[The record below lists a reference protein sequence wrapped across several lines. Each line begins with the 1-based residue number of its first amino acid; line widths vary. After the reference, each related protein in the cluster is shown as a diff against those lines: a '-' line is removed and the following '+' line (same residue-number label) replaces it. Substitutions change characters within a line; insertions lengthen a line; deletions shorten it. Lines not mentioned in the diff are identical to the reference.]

1 MAVQMLGIKTKF
13 TDDQGRPLVGGKV
26 HAYFAGTTTYQD
38 TFKDPDMTIVNTN
51 PILLDDS
58 GSADVYLNGSYRIR
72 VFDKNDVLIEEQ
84 DGVTQSASGEITTA
98 KGEVIGLYG
107 AVLNSLTNEVKRAV
121 AAEKTIADSLTSETT
136 RAKSAESALQSSIDA
151 EAIRAKA
158 AESDLNANIIKE
170 VSDRESEVVRLD
182 EADAV
187 LQAQINS
194 VGGGKLA
201 YKTYA
206 EMIAD
211 KSNISAKSSIDVIAD
226 TEDKNGTYLYDGT
239 NFVRSQYDIEKLI
252 RAKVQNT
259 FGTHVQM
266 VASNLS
272 DGSYAL
278 VADDTADKNGV
289 YIKEGGAWVK
299 SLYDPLG
306 NAKLYADS
314 NALFKPKYLTASD
327 DLNNVP
333 TGYYYFSTPP
343 ANTPVT
349 KNTPS
354 AGSVFCINNSGIA
367 YQKYWHYKTLEQF
380 ERVGNGAS
388 SSIFVWGAW
397 SPVISR
403 AETTAMIS
411 SVTDIANSKANINVF
426 SYSNLTS
433 TGAERYQATLTVE
446 DGSNVLNLVGT
457 TQSVF
462 YLQDVDGYY
471 LKEGDT
477 ITLSADAMSDGTA
490 ATGVDISMQFLDAD
504 NGNLGLTGVSANT
517 LIDTYER
524 LFLLFKIPA
533 GSKKVRIKLIKRT
546 GGTYG
551 KFKNVTISNA
561 DSAAN
566 TINAVTSRSGGGT
579 HFYVS
584 KAGSDANTGTKEAP
598 FLTIQRAVDS
608 AVGGGTVIVLDDEP
622 YRESIITDSAA
633 QITIKAVRNKR
644 VNLFGSDKLVVTK
657 TAGFTNIYQAPL
669 VTKPVGMGV
678 GRAQPIIAEWGT
690 PSKVIPD
697 AERHF
702 LQRGKAHRLPYTEM
716 FEVATKAELDT
727 TNGAWFWEAG
737 VIYLSATDGGDA
749 TTKRYE
755 ARVRPTFTNSN
766 GSVKLV
772 NVTSWFS
779 SFYGFEHTGVL
790 TERVN
795 CEVFGSRHNGFADF
809 ANNTIS
815 HNDRSGGCGNDGFN
829 GTVQVADI
837 SLAESGTRLRATYFD
852 PYGHDCGD
860 DGISFHYRSDAI
872 VYGGLFEHNVSSNVT
887 HVTGAACACYNT
899 VTHGSV
905 YGFFA
910 NTAPSLDT
918 ERNVTTFRLVNTVA
932 SGAAINYR
940 VGKDA
945 HMECTNTLSINPST
959 MGYMRSDTGVMLLRN
974 ARNIGDPLKISSGN
988 PTIQNGDLV
997 V

>member
-1 MAVQMLGIKTKF
+1 MSVTPRRPLAVQPHPYIG
-13 TDDQGRPLVGGKV
+13 DVVGRPLDRGMI
-26 HAYFAGTTTYQD
+26 YFGEPD
-38 TFKDPDMTIVNTN
+38 KDPQDY
-51 PILLDDS
+51 PIT
-58 GSADVYLNGSYRIR
+58 VYLDPEQTKPAHQPIR
-72 VFDKNDVLIEEQ
+72 TKGGFINVFGDITEIFADEILYSLKVLDCYGRLVFYKKRMHRDNITEEL
-84 DGVTQSASGEITTA
+84 GGEI
-98 KGEVIGLYG
+98 V
-107 AVLNSLTNEVKRAV
+107 RAQ
-121 AAEKTIADSLTSETT
+121 K
-136 RAKSAESALQSSIDA
+136 AESALQSSIDA
-151 EAIRAKA
+151 EAVRAKA

-170 VSDRESEVVRLD
+170 VSDRGSEVTRLD

-211 KSNISAKSSIDVIAD
+211 KSNIAAKSSIDIIAD
-226 TEDKNGTYLYDGT
+226 TDDKNGTYLYDGA
-239 NFVRSQYDIEKLI
+239 NFVKSQYDLEKLI

-259 FGTHVQM
+259 FGTYAQM

-278 VADDTADKNGV
+278 VADDTDDKNGI

-380 ERVGNGAS
+380 ERVGNGGS
-388 SSIFVWGAW
+388 SSFVWGAW

-471 LKEGDT
+471 LKEGDV

-504 NGNLGLTGVSANT
+504 NGNLGLTGASANT

-524 LFLLFKIPA
+524 LFLSFKLPA

-546 GGTYG
+546 GSTYG

-566 TINAVTSRSGGGT
+566 TINAVTSKSGGGT

-790 TERVN
+790 TERIN
-795 CEVFGSRHNGFADF
+795 CEVFGSRHNGFADY
-809 ANNTIS
+809 ANDTIS
-815 HNDRSGGCGNDGFN
+815 HNDRAGGCGNDGFN

-899 VTHGSV
+899 VTHGSL